1 MDHYNEQMVRK
12 QTEAK
17 EIFLRALIVAS
28 ALLLVTVSLFAAA
41 LFGFTPLIL
50 VAVGVIYLAYILFS
64 GTFLE
69 YEYIVTNNDLDI
81 DRISGKRKRKRLI
94 TVKLNTVNEWGEYT
108 GKEGSGVSA
117 TVMASDASG
126 YDAWY
131 IIADHSK
138 YGKIMVIFTPTEETV
153 SNINFGVPH
162 SVKKKLKPKAPKEA
176 EETDE
181 PKAPEEETE

>member
-1 MDHYNEQMVRK
+1 MDHYNEQMVQK
-12 QTEAK
+12 HTEPK
-17 EIFLRALIVAS
+17 DILLRALIAAGTV
-28 ALLLVTVSLFAAA
+28 LLVVLSVFAAL

-50 VAVGVIYLAYILFS
+50 VAVGVVYLAYILFS
-64 GTFLE
+64 NTFVE

-94 TVKLNTVNEWGEYT
+94 TVKLNTVAQWGEYT
-108 GKEGSGVSA
+108 GNEGSGVSA

-138 YGKIMVIFTPTEETV
+138 YGKTMVIFTPSKKTI

-162 SVKKKLKPKAPKEA
+162 GAKKKLDFKLD
-176 EETDE
+176 EES
-181 PKAPEEETE
+181 EEETE

>member
-1 MDHYNEQMVRK
+1 MDHYNEQMIQK
-12 QTEAK
+12 QTEPK
-17 EIFLRALIVAS
+17 DIILRALIAAGTV
-28 ALLLVTVSLFAAA
+28 LLVALSVFAAL

-64 GTFLE
+64 GTFVE

-94 TVKLNTVNEWGEYT
+94 TVKLNTVNQWGEYT
-108 GKEGSGVSA
+108 GNEGNGVSA

-138 YGKIMVIFTPTEETV
+138 YGKTMVIFTPSKKTI

-162 SVKKKLKPKAPKEA
+162 SAKKKLDFKLD
-176 EETDE
+176 EES
-181 PKAPEEETE
+181 EEETE